1 MEWSQSTG
9 LLSYDGLRKQEG
21 LQMEGFA
28 NDLPSISYLL
38 ALRARWSE
46 NEGLSMLHGRLNP

>member
-38 ALRARWSE
+38 ALRAR
-46 NEGLSMLHGRLNP
+46 